1 MVQIGSGAA
10 RKTPNVHLTRFAA
23 YFVALNADQSKPE
36 VRTLARLVRH
46 YGPYAPE
53 FSDTAQERARSRPRE
68 GPRRCGRRPEA
79 VREKARGGAGGAPPL
94 GRGTG
99 IGWGQAGG
107 TAGTRRGNGRD
118 TPGERWGNARD
129 TSETAPQHARRCEV
143 RHIRLPRFDQSRPPV
158 LRAVHTRQHS
168 RDDHGAAPHLSP
180 PAQTRRRNPSPPQ
193 NPQSIHH
200 GMCIT
205 SRPFT
210 TTCGHRAET
219 PPPVVLKVSPGKPQ
233 GNPKSPQAWAEQKT
247 GPPHHTRRSGT
258 LRPVTTTQRLRVTQL
273 NQLRPRY
280 TTR

>member
-1 MVQIGSGAA
+1 M
-10 RKTPNVHLTRFAA
+10 P
-23 YFVALNADQSKPE
+23 
-36 VRTLARLVRH
+36 LVWH
-46 YGPYAPE
+46 YGPYVPE
-53 FSDTAQERARSRPRE
+53 FSNTAQERARSRPRG

-79 VREKARGGAGGAPPL
+79 VREALHPSGEVLGSAGG
-94 GRGTG
+94 
-99 IGWGQAGG
+99 
-107 TAGTRRGNGRD
+107 
-118 TPGERWGNARD
+118 TPGERPGRAGGSVGHARD

-158 LRAVHTRQHS
+158 IRAVHTRQHS

>member
-1 MVQIGSGAA
+1 M
-10 RKTPNVHLTRFAA
+10 
-23 YFVALNADQSKPE
+23 
-36 VRTLARLVRH
+36 
-46 YGPYAPE
+46 
-53 FSDTAQERARSRPRE
+53 AQERTRSRPGG
-68 GPRRCGRRPEA
+68 GPRRRAGE
-79 VREKARGGAGGAPPL
+79 ARGGAGGGPRRYGRRGSRL
-94 GRGTG
+94 GGRCSSPRARLSGRRSTPRARC
-99 IGWGQAGG
+99 WDRL
-107 TAGTRRGNGRD
+107 GTRRGNGRD
-118 TPGERWGNARD
+118 APGERQGHARD

-158 LRAVHTRQHS
+158 IRAVHTRQHS
-168 RDDHGAAPHLSP
+168 RDNHGAAPHLSP